1 MVADDDLNL
10 GDFDFAMMMSFCKI
24 MIEYII
30 KKAFLLGKRLVIVT
44 EDGIFLWCF
53 VKLQHYRTLPRPV
66 MFSNVKSCLKLLS
79 LPFSLFS
86 CLSASRPSS
95 NSLYHRLFWIHFF
108 SSLQPCSAITPASYE
123 AAPKKY
129 FLPLAVSFVYPFS
142 FCTVSA
148 SSRFVVG
155 KASICKTDLSV
166 INPRMGFKN

>member
-1 MVADDDLNL
+1 MCPQSSQAASQICCSKPMVAEDDLDF

-24 MIEYII
+24 MIDYII
-30 KKAFLLGKRLVIVT
+30 KKAFLLGKRLVIVS

-95 NSLYHRLFWIHFF
+95 NSQYHELFCIN
-108 SSLQPCSAITPASYE
+108 SCTSLKPCSAITPVILQNSSE
-123 AAPKKY
+123 KIL
-129 FLPLAVSFVYPFS
+129 FTVGCF
-142 FCTVSA
+142 FCITVQ
-148 SSRFVVG
+148 
-155 KASICKTDLSV
+155 LLY
-166 INPRMGFKN
+166 GFYIQ